1 VSITRSKA
9 ARRPRNQALQPG
21 RVAVVVHSN
30 RPGLSRLLKTVQ
42 GAFSRRK
49 IPIDL
54 YSADETLTFRGRST
68 KSRPGLVI
76 SLGGDGT
83 ILAAA
88 RSVAGTTIPLLP
100 INCGGLGFLSSAES
114 SELSPAISA
123 VLAGNCEAETHSTLR
138 VRLRRKGGKEE
149 ILGLAVNDA
158 VLRQGSSM
166 RALRAEL
173 DLDDRSLGT
182 LLADGL
188 VVATAIGSSAYSL
201 SAGGPLLIGG
211 IQALVATPVCPH
223 TLQSRPLVFSGKSVL
238 TAQVFTRG
246 IHASLSLDGYP
257 GRELPAGCEVRFSL
271 GRETVRFLRLPNRD
285 SVDTLRRKLN
295 WQGTDLERSP

>member
-1 VSITRSKA
+1 
-9 ARRPRNQALQPG
+9 
-21 RVAVVVHSN
+21 VAVVVHGD
-30 RPGLSRLLKTVQ
+30 RPGISHLLKTVQ
-42 GAFSRRK
+42 AALSRRK
-49 IPIDL
+49 IPVDL
-54 YSADETLTFRGRST
+54 YSADETLTFRGGSS

-114 SELSPAISA
+114 SEINMAISA
-123 VLAGNCEAETHSTLR
+123 VLAGKYETETHGTLR
-138 VRLRRKGGKEE
+138 VTLRNQGGEDKA
-149 ILGLAVNDA
+149 LGLAVNDA
-158 VLRQGSSM
+158 VLRQGDSM

-173 DLDDRSLGT
+173 DLDGRSLGT

-201 SAGGPLLIGG
+201 SAGGPLLIDG
-211 IQALVATPVCPH
+211 IHALVATPVCPH

-238 TAQVFTRG
+238 SAQVFTRG
-246 IHASLSLDGYP
+246 NHASLSLDGHP
-257 GRELPAGCEVRFSL
+257 GLELSTGCKVRFSV
-271 GRETVRFLRLPNRD
+271 GRETVRFLRLPDRD

-295 WQGTDLERSP
+295 WQGTDLDRSP

>member
-1 VSITRSKA
+1 
-9 ARRPRNQALQPG
+9 
-21 RVAVVVHSN
+21 VAVVVHGD

-42 GAFSRRK
+42 AAFSRRR
-49 IPIDL
+49 IPVDL
-54 YSADETLTFRGRST
+54 YSADEPLTFRGSSLKT
-68 KSRPGLVI
+68 RPGLVL

-88 RSVAGTTIPLLP
+88 RAVAGTTIPLLP

-114 SELSPAISA
+114 SEMEHAIGQVLS
-123 VLAGNCEAETHSTLR
+123 GKFETETHGTLQ
-138 VRLRRKGGKEE
+138 VRLRKRGGVEQPV
-149 ILGLAVNDA
+149 GLAVNDA
-158 VLRQGSSM
+158 VLRQGEPM
-166 RALRAEL
+166 RALRAEIEL
-173 DLDDRSLGT
+173 DGRSLGT

-188 VVATAIGSSAYSL
+188 VVATAIGSSAYSM

-211 IQALVATPVCPH
+211 LQALVATPVCPH

-238 TAQVFTRG
+238 AARVFTRG
-246 IHASLSLDGYP
+246 IHASLSLDGHSATM
-257 GRELPAGCEVRFSL
+257 LSAGSEVRFSL
-271 GRETVRFLRLPNRD
+271 GRETVRFLRLLDRD